1 MNFFGK
7 VKDFLAK
14 SLARKIIAIVL
25 CVVVVGGAATGIIL
39 GVSSCGG
46 TPEDKPHT
54 VYDNEVDPLRFS
66 TLEVD
71 GVFNPFFSTSATDSS
86 VIGMTQLSLLGNDE
100 NGSITYGDDEE
111 VIAKDLK
118 IVHDKVANTTTY
130 YLVLKND
137 VKFSNGS
144 YLTMKDVLFN
154 FYVYLDPVYSGSST
168 MYSTD
173 IVGLKKYR
181 TQTEDANEQEK
192 YMEQYEAAAA
202 QRLNDFADAYNDIAD
217 NELPA
222 SQNKKFK
229 NLQDLKDNLTAY
241 TNKHSDN
248 KSYANLLNDLEKALG
263 YFDSELESD
272 YNSSIGAWSE
282 LKFYAKDKNN
292 KKYESDKKIESD
304 VEMFLYNE
312 GIIEF
317 NEKEDVFKSQVGETE
332 LAQWRAKSNS
342 ENQDDKDAAKKWA
355 IDLVRAKYV
364 PNDIVSVMYY
374 WSSTSANLMTY
385 LINDEMSKGL
395 SSGSGQKF
403 SNIEG
408 IKFVNKDDDFTFTD
422 DKGNTITYKKPTYHA
437 NGDNNARDYVIE
449 GNEVLSITINEVDPK
464 AVWNFGIGI
473 APMYYYSNTEQIALF
488 DYESHFGVEYASTD
502 FFDNVLNNAKKNG
515 LPVGAGAYAA
525 SSANGGLCKTASA
538 PSDQMDLSQ
547 SDADAGLFRS
557 KQTIYYER
565 NPYYNMAQNKNEDGS
580 YWTKTAPDGNEYRVA
595 KINRVRYVVRTANN
609 MINSLK
615 AHEIDFAEPNAKPEL
630 KTSLGEEG
638 IGNSDFGTSGYGYI
652 GINAGKVP
660 GIHVRRAIMHAIDTD
675 ACVKYYDTMAKS
687 INRPMSTTNWAY
699 PQDTIPY
706 YPYIKGEIPRNL
718 LERSST
724 GGYKYSVCED
734 YRNYVKANFTEAQ
747 VKSGVKLSEDQQ
759 KEYLRSL
766 VEMDGYTE
774 GGNGIYSKTS
784 NGKKDELKYKFTVA
798 GDTTD
803 HPAYTALDQAG
814 KILNQVGFSISVK
827 TDADALKLLASGGLT
842 VWAAA
847 WSSTIDPDMYQVY
860 HKDSKATSVLNWGYR
875 EILND
880 KLGKY
885 DTEKDIIV
893 ELSKFID
900 QGRQSEVQDVRKP
913 FYYKALD
920 KVMELAVELPT
931 YQRRDLYA
939 YDQNRID
946 TNTFFKNPTSFKG
959 LTSNLTS
966 VSLIVS

>member
-14 SLARKIIAIVL
+14 SLARKIVAIVL

-46 TPEDKPHT
+46 STDDDKPHT

-100 NGSITYGDDEE
+100 NGNVTFGDDEE

-118 IVHDKVANTTTY
+118 IVHDEVNNTTTY
-130 YLVLKND
+130 YLVLKNN

-181 TQTEDANEQEK
+181 TQTDDENEQEK
-192 YMEQYEAAAA
+192 YMEQYESAAA
-202 QRLNDFADAYNDIAD
+202 QRLDVFEEAYNDIKD
-217 NELPA
+217 NILPA
-222 SQNKKFK
+222 SQSKKFK
-229 NLQDLKDNLTAY
+229 NLDDLKKYLKDY
-241 TNKHSDN
+241 TDSHSGNKA
-248 KSYANLLNDLEKALG
+248 YANLVNDLEKALG
-263 YFDSELESD
+263 YFDSELESE
-272 YNSSIGAWSE
+272 YNSSIGAWDE
-282 LKFYAKDKNN
+282 LKFYYKDKDN
-292 KKYESDKKIESD
+292 KKHESSKKIESD

-317 NEKEDVFKSQVGETE
+317 NEKEDVFKSQIGAAD
-332 LAQWRAKSNS
+332 LAQWRTKSNS
-342 ENQDDKDAAKKWA
+342 DKQEDKDAAREWA
-355 IDLVRAKYV
+355 INLVRANFV
-364 PNDIVSVMYY
+364 PNDMVSVMRY
-374 WSSTSANLMTY
+374 WPSTSANLMTY
-385 LINDEMSKGL
+385 LVNDEMSKGL
-395 SSGSGQKF
+395 SAGGTQQF
-403 SNIEG
+403 SHIDG
-408 IKFVNKDDDFTFTD
+408 IKFVNKDGDFQFIDDDGKTV
-422 DKGNTITYKKPTYHA
+422 TYKKPTYHA

-473 APMYYYSNTEQIALF
+473 APMYYYSNSEQIELF

-525 SSANGGLCKTASA
+525 SSANGGLCATAQAA
-538 PSDQMDLSQ
+538 PDKIDLTQ

-565 NPYYNMAQNKNEDGS
+565 NPYYNMAQNKNADGS
-580 YWTKTAPDGNEYRVA
+580 YWTKTGPDGNEYRVA

-630 KTSLGEEG
+630 KTSLGNDG
-638 IGNSDFGTSGYGYI
+638 IGNSDFETSGYGYI

-660 GIHVRRAIMHAIDTD
+660 GIHVRRAIMHSIDTN
-675 ACVKYYDTMAKS
+675 ACVTYYDTMAKA

-699 PQDTIPY
+699 PKDTIPY
-706 YPYIKGEIPRNL
+706 YPYIKGEVPRNL
-718 LERSST
+718 LERGST
-724 GGYKYSVCED
+724 GYKYSVCED
-734 YRNYVKANFTEAQ
+734 YRDFVKAHYTEAQ
-747 VKSGVKLSEDQQ
+747 VKAGVKLTEDEQ

-774 GGNGIYSKTS
+774 GGNGIYSKNF

-880 KLGKY
+880 KLNKY
-885 DTEKDIIV
+885 DTEKEIIAD
-893 ELSKFID
+893 LSVLID
-900 QGRQSEVQDVRKP
+900 QGRQSEDPDVRKP
-913 FYYKALD
+913 YYYKALD

-939 YDQNRID
+939 YDQYRID
-946 TNTFFKNPTSFKG
+946 TNTFFANPSSFKG